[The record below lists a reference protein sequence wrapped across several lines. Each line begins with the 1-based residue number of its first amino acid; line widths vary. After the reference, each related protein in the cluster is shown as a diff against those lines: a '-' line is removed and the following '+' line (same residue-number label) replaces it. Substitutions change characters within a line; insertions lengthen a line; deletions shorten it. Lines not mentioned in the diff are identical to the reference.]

1 MSKAAIIRRF
11 GGPEVISIEE
21 VPHEKPGA
29 GQVLLRH
36 QASAIHLAD
45 PLMRE
50 GLYYFKP
57 DLPAVLGI
65 EGAGQ
70 IEQVGP
76 GVNNFKV
83 GERVSYRFS
92 LGSYSEER
100 VIDTQHLQKLPNEID
115 TKVSVAIGTRGLTA
129 QYLLRQLYPIKPEDI
144 VLIHAAAGGMGG
156 VLTQWAKHLG
166 AIVIG
171 TVGNREKVK
180 VAELNGCDYVINYN
194 QDNFADVV
202 LDITNNIGVPV
213 VYDSVGLSA
222 YKNNLK
228 VLSPRGWLINY
239 GHSSGFLPSI
249 DAMELNT
256 KSLVFT
262 KASLK
267 DFNSTAEDNHRMITE
282 VNEMITGGFIKAN
295 ITREYT
301 LDEISKA
308 HEDILNRKTNGTVIL
323 TFND

>member
-11 GGPEVISIEE
+11 GGPEVISVEE
-21 VPHEKPGA
+21 VTLEKPGA
-29 GQVLLRH
+29 RQVVLRH

-50 GLYYFKP
+50 GLYYYKP
-57 DLPAVLGI
+57 ELPAVLGI
-65 EGAGQ
+65 EGAGI
-70 IEQVGP
+70 IEELGP
-76 GVNNFKV
+76 GVNDFKV
-83 GERVSYRFS
+83 GETVSYRFS
-92 LGSYSEER
+92 LGSYSEKR
-100 VIDTQHLQKLPNEID
+100 VIDTHHLQKLPNEID
-115 TKVSVAIGTRGLTA
+115 ARVSVAIGTRGLTA
-129 QYLLRQLYPIKPEDI
+129 QYLLRQLYPLKPEDI

-156 VLTQWAKHLG
+156 ILTQWAKHLG
-166 AIVIG
+166 VIVIG
-171 TVGNREKVK
+171 TVGSKEKVK

-202 LDITNNIGVPV
+202 LDITNNKGVPV

-228 VLSPRGWLINY
+228 VLAPRGWFINY

-249 DAMELNT
+249 DAMELNS

-267 DFNSTAEDNHRMITE
+267 DFNSTQEENNRMITE
-282 VNEMITGGFIKAN
+282 VNEMIIGGFIKAN
-295 ITREYT
+295 ITHEYN
-301 LDEISKA
+301 LEEIGKA
-308 HEDILNRKTNGTVIL
+308 HEDISNRKTNGTVIL
-323 TFND
+323 TF